1 MNSLP
6 ETCDD
11 CIYYGCKPH
20 PYKGWSDGCE
30 LCGHCMDDDQED
42 DWIYDGDSRPKNCP
56 LMEIPKEKEMPWY
69 LSIFNTEL
77 LKQKGHW
84 ITDDAWSDIAYNTEF
99 LEFLY
104 NHINPN
110 DMEHYR
116 QMFEM
121 KDAVA
126 VNGAE
131 KESSDERD
139 SD

>member
-1 MNSLP
+1 MSYRLVDANELALVIP
-6 ETCDD
+6 EVNMMP
-11 CIYYGCKPH
+11 CIYVDLPNGLDNRHYDL
-20 PYKGWSDGCE
+20 SS
-30 LCGHCMDDDQED
+30 GH
-42 DWIYDGDSRPKNCP
+42 
-56 LMEIPKEKEMPWY
+56 KEEEMPWY

-84 ITDDAWSDIAYNTEF
+84 ITDDAWRDIAYNTEF

-131 KESSDERD
+131 KESSDETD
-139 SD
+139 N

>member
-1 MNSLP
+1 MTREERDYAKSRIEYLLKICRFDERDKEALEMAINALSQEP
-6 ETCDD
+6 CDD
-11 CIYYGCKPH
+11 AISREKALNIACQCGKWAYDRIN
-20 PYKGWSDGCE
+20 E
-30 LCGHCMDDDQED
+30 LP
-42 DWIYDGDSRPKNCP
+42 SV
-56 LMEIPKEKEMPWY
+56 
-69 LSIFNTEL
+69 T
-77 LKQKGHW
+77 QKSKTGHW
-84 ITDDAWSDIAYNTEF
+84 ITDDAWSAIAYNTEF

-131 KESSDERD
+131 MESSDAE
-139 SD
+139 

>member
-1 MNSLP
+1 MSYRLVDANELALVIP
-6 ETCDD
+6 EVNTMP
-11 CIYYGCKPH
+11 CIYADLPNGLDNRY
-20 PYKGWSDGCE
+20 YDLSS
-30 LCGHCMDDDQED
+30 GH
-42 DWIYDGDSRPKNCP
+42 
-56 LMEIPKEKEMPWY
+56 KEKEMPWY

-84 ITDDAWSDIAYNTEF
+84 ITDDAWRDIAYNTEF

-126 VNGAE
+126 VNCA
-131 KESSDERD
+131 KMESEE
-139 SD
+139 

>member
-1 MNSLP
+1 MSYRLVDANELALVIP
-6 ETCDD
+6 EVNTMP
-11 CIYYGCKPH
+11 CIYADLPNGL
-20 PYKGWSDGCE
+20 DN
-30 LCGHCMDDDQED
+30 GH
-42 DWIYDGDSRPKNCP
+42 YDLSSGHN
-56 LMEIPKEKEMPWY
+56 EKEMPWY

-131 KESSDERD
+131 KESSNERD